1 MECLENSKVASV
13 MLMEL
18 NMIWFSSG
26 LDSSGKV
33 ASARLQVAK
42 C

>member
-26 LDSSGKV
+26 LDPKSMWS
-33 ASARLQVAK
+33 Q
-42 C
+42 

>member
-26 LDSSGKV
+26 LDSKPMWSQE
-33 ASARLQVAK
+33 RN
-42 C
+42 